1 MKKLQILF
9 LSLLILTIS
18 ACKTCPKT
26 ETKITLPPKPERSE
40 IKKPETLKDYAMII
54 VYYEYL
60 VQDWELWGKTV
71 EELIDGTTEH
81 SD

>member
-1 MKKLQILF
+1 MKKLLKLF
-9 LSLLILTIS
+9 LLLLILIITG
-18 ACKTCPKT
+18 CRTCPKN
-26 ETKITLPPKPERSE
+26 ETKIVLPPKPERDE
-40 IKKPETLKDYAMII
+40 LQPPKTLKDYAMII

-71 EELIDGTTEH
+71 EALVDGTAEH

>member
-26 ETKITLPPKPERSE
+26 ETKITLPQKPERSE
-40 IKKPETLKDYAMII
+40 IKKPETFKDYASII
-54 VYYEYL
+54 AYYEYL
-60 VQDWELWGKTV
+60 VQDWEIWGKTV
-71 EELIDGTTEH
+71 EDLVNGTAEH

>member
-1 MKKLQILF
+1 M
-9 LSLLILTIS
+9 LILTIS

-60 VQDWELWGKTV
+60 VQDWELWGQTV
-71 EELIDGTTEH
+71 DKLVNGENNK
-81 SD
+81 

>member
-9 LSLLILTIS
+9 LSLLMLTIS
-18 ACKTCPKT
+18 ACRTCPKN

-71 EELIDGTTEH
+71 EDLVNGE
-81 SD
+81 SDN

>member
-1 MKKLQILF
+1 MF

-18 ACKTCPKT
+18 ACRTCPKT

-40 IKKPETLKDYAMII
+40 IKTPQTLKDYAMII
-54 VYYEYL
+54 AYYEFL

-71 EELIDGTTEH
+71 EGIVDGTTEH

>member
-1 MKKLQILF
+1 M
-9 LSLLILTIS
+9 LTIS
-18 ACKTCPKT
+18 ACRTCPKN

-71 EELIDGTTEH
+71 EDLVNGE
-81 SD
+81 SDN